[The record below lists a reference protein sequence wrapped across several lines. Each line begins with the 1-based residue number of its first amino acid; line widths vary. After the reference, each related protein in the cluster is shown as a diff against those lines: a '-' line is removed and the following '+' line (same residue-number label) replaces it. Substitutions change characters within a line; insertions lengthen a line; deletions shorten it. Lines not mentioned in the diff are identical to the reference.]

1 MGGQYEP
8 LLQDA
13 VTPAD
18 HCSPSFVQTLRSLLS
33 VLFCSIK
40 CCMFNF
46 GGKELLTPLDCAAA
60 KHCPELMAL
69 LLEAGG
75 MPGDNVLYAAIH
87 EVSLQT
93 EGKGQCA
100 AHAAR
105 ITHVFMSRAFK
116 AAPNSN
122 GESGCTTSRRSL
134 SVAGGSH
141 TRSGERLL
149 SGCLPAKM

>member
-105 ITHVFMSRAFK
+105 ITHVFMSRAFRAFAK
-116 AAPNSN
+116 LHLTQTVNLAALRPADPFLWRAVPIP
-122 GESGCTTSRRSL
+122 G
-134 SVAGGSH
+134 VA
-141 TRSGERLL
+141 RDF
-149 SGCLPAKM
+149 